1 MSKIL
6 MLNKVFIISILG
18 LFLCKPV
25 FADNIPKINVAPNL
39 APKKQVLFPQS
50 PFQKK
55 IAPPKQSVLPQKQGK
70 SPAGSMAPYNGN
82 VISAKIPKLKP
93 LPAVIKP
100 EYISYKKGET
110 MTVVISKNFVNRIV
124 FPHYITYIHDSKTGN
139 LAIKLSGKTA
149 LITLT
154 PIIISTDNVKKVI
167 YPKASADGAMFGT
180 KHNLYS
186 FIFIP
191 KYTYPRTIYIK
202 DKYTASNNGNTSIK
216 TGNTI
221 TSIEKIFVEAY
232 NNKNISGFNKKNIND
247 VLNTQFPQIELDVVS
262 MYKSYTNVL
271 YKILVKNSTNKIVN
285 LSNEEF
291 INLFKNPVAVS
302 ISNQKLF
309 PGTYTRLFILIKR

>member
-6 MLNKVFIISILG
+6 ELNKVFIISILG

-25 FADNIPKINVAPNL
+25 FADNIPKINVM
-39 APKKQVLFPQS
+39 PKKQVKPIFPQS
-50 PFQKK
+50 PFQKR
-55 IAPPKQSVLPQKQGK
+55 ITPPKTPLKKKPSV
-70 SPAGSMAPYNGN
+70 GSSAPYNGN

-93 LPAVIKP
+93 LPVIIKP
-100 EYISYKKGET
+100 EYINYKKGET
-110 MTVVISKNFVNRIV
+110 MTVVISKNFVNRII
-124 FPHYITYIHDSKTGN
+124 FPHYITYVHDSKTGA

-154 PIIISTDNVKKVI
+154 PIVISTDNVKRVI

-186 FIFIP
+186 FIFLP

-202 DKYTASNNGNTSIK
+202 DKYNTALNNSGNTSIK

-232 NNKNISGFNKKNIND
+232 NNKNVAGFNRKNINKI
-247 VLNTQFPQIELDVVS
+247 LNTQFPQIQLDVVS